1 MKTFR
6 VLMHYRIYLWI
17 AALIFAASSSV
28 TRRITLLGEQHLID
42 GRNPISLCNVLFV
55 GNLCALILMACLFS
69 RQWNRRTFSQLTQQ
83 DWIQLGTIGLL
94 SGALAPALI
103 FAALDN
109 TSVTNVVL
117 FSRLEPPIS
126 LVIGV
131 LFFRS
136 RVQRWTGL
144 SAIVGF
150 AGIVVTALLSY
161 TQEFR
166 FDRGILFVTIAAII
180 LAIASNISKASLQ
193 QVSVSIFNLV
203 RTFLGTI
210 IFFVI
215 AQTFYGNQHFID
227 AFSPFLWQWM
237 LLYSAVIV
245 VSGQLFWLKGL
256 KDASVAEIT
265 LAHLLEPIAAIA
277 MAFLILGETPTTA
290 QFIGGS
296 IVLVSIFINLWDL
309 FQQNRKPDQWINWID
324 EMMGI
329 ANFRGF

>member
-1 MKTFR
+1 MKNLRF
-6 VLMHYRIYLWI
+6 LMHYRIYLWI
-17 AALIFAASSSV
+17 AALIFAASSSI
-28 TRRITLLGEQHLID
+28 TRRITLLGEQHLVN

-69 RQWNRRTFSQLTQQ
+69 RQWNRHTFSQLTRQ
-83 DWIQLGTIGLL
+83 DWIQLGTVGLL

-136 RVQRWTGL
+136 KVQRWTGL

-150 AGIVVTALLSY
+150 AGIVVIAVLSY
-161 TQEFR
+161 TMAFQ
-166 FDRGILFVTIAAII
+166 FDLGILFVTVAAII
-180 LAIASNISKASLQ
+180 LAIASNISKNSLQ
-193 QVSVSIFNLV
+193 NISISVFNLV
-203 RTFLGTI
+203 RTFLGML

-215 AQTFYGNQHFID
+215 AQTLYGSQHFID

-245 VSGQLFWLKGL
+245 VGGQLAWFKGL
-256 KDASVAEIT
+256 KDASAAEIT

-290 QFIGGS
+290 QFVGGS
-296 IVLVSIFINLWDL
+296 IVLISICISLWDL
-309 FQQNRKPDQWINWID
+309 LQQNRKHDRPINWID